1 MREFF
6 TNFWY
11 EEDGIE
17 TLEVLMVIAI
27 IVVIAVLF
35 RGKIIEWV
43 NSLINKGDTE
53 INKIAGE

>member
-1 MREFF
+1 VGEFLKS
-6 TNFWY
+6 FWY

-35 RGKIIEWV
+35 RGKIMEWV
-43 NSLINKGDTE
+43 QSLINKGDTE
-53 INKIAGE
+53 MKTITGG

>member
-1 MREFF
+1 MGEFLKS
-6 TNFWY
+6 FWY

-35 RGKIIEWV
+35 RGKIMEWV
-43 NSLINKGDTE
+43 QSLINKGDTE
-53 INKIAGE
+53 MKTITGG

>member
-1 MREFF
+1 MLGFLKK
-6 TNFWY
+6 FWY

-35 RGKIIEWV
+35 RDKITDWV
-43 NSLINKGDTE
+43 NSLIKKGDSEMQNITS
-53 INKIAGE
+53 G